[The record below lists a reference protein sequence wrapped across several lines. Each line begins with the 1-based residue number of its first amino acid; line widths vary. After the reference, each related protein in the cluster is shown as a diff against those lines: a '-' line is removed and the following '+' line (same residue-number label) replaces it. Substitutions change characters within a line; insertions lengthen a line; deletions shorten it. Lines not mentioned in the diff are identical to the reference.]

1 MAELSR
7 TDRLLAALQGKRY
20 YDYRFAK
27 QAAQLFPQSTGG
39 DGMEVKLFV
48 SELMNVVPAAQ
59 RNATAERLIRFVV
72 TECAECPTIDQ
83 FRRAVADA
91 ALAELGE
98 TFASLYE
105 RAKHFLATPPTNPEI
120 AARWL
125 EKVIWTAVRKIGRE
139 RFATVA
145 ADDWQQAVTRAVL
158 RDEGGPLVAYPVKT
172 EVAPQTAKRDFRSL
186 LSRP

>member
-1 MAELSR
+1 MAELTR

-39 DGMEVKLFV
+39 DGMGVTLFV
-48 SELMNVVPAAQ
+48 SELMNLVPAAQ
-59 RNATAERLIRFVV
+59 RAATSEKLIRYIV

-83 FRRAVADA
+83 FRKAVAEA
-91 ALAELGE
+91 ALAELSE
-98 TFASLYE
+98 SFASLFE
-105 RAKHFLATPPTNPEI
+105 RAKHFLASPPTNPET

-125 EKVIWTAVRKIGRE
+125 EKVIWTAVRKIGRD

-145 ADDWQQAVTRAVL
+145 ADEWQQAVTRAIL
-158 RDEGGPLVAYPVKT
+158 RDEGPLVAYSVK
-172 EVAPQTAKRDFRSL
+172 EEIVPQTAKRDFRSL
-186 LSRP
+186 LPRQ